1 MSPEKEDK
9 VTLVPTKS
17 QLYKIANCLLTLL
30 PSSVKINSNPDYCR
44 PGGKDEPSKV
54 ESGIKSE
61 TLKEESTSSEQL
73 RQVDTNIEHPSKPPA
88 APRRKKK

>member
-17 QLYKIANCLLTLL
+17 QLYMIPNCLLTLL

-44 PGGKDEPSKV
+44 PGGKDELSKV
-54 ESGIKSE
+54 ESGTE
-61 TLKEESTSSEQL
+61 TLKDESTSSEQL
-73 RQVDTNIEHPSKPPA
+73 RQADSNMEQPSKPPA